1 MEDNFGTKAK
11 GKVGG
16 FESLP
21 ERATGALPQAAVEV
35 CEIQNEPVASSKS
48 AAMSAPRGD
57 DLPAREHIAN
67 FEGQGLQADSI
78 PEGTLLKRKR
88 CKRSSPS

>member
-48 AAMSAPRGD
+48 AA
-57 DLPAREHIAN
+57 
-67 FEGQGLQADSI
+67 I
-78 PEGTLLKRKR
+78 PQMRQSQRPEAMTFLRVNTSRISRDKACRRTAFRKE
-88 CKRSSPS
+88 RS